1 MCSFVILCHV
11 FVAMLT
17 DDHLLILIFDVDY
30 QTLLKSLASSQLR
43 KLVLFEDFNQQY
55 PDCFINFNFPGTIPF
70 ELIRTPT
77 FDLSRTV
84 ANTSLK
90 LEHLS
95 ASFMVEAEYFFY
107 AREPSWEWPNLTSLA
122 LTSQLLAPDESPAN
136 IDNMLQAAAAA
147 AMKMPNL
154 ETMEIWNGR
163 EGLAMLFRY
172 HRSIGSTQPPVITWR
187 GTWEFAMQAPAIR
200 AWEAVALKHRG
211 CGSVIVKELLDVG
224 VIQSHGDAIH
234 HLKFS
239 STVIR
244 PVSLRQ
250 IRMEHRIRVGVV
262 DW

>member
-11 FVAMLT
+11 FAAMLT

-30 QTLLKSLASSQLR
+30 QTLLNSLDSSQLR
-43 KLVLFEDFNQQY
+43 KLVLFEDFNEQY
-55 PDCFINFNFPGTIPF
+55 PGCFNKLISLATTSI
-70 ELIRTPT
+70 EIIRTPT
-77 FDLSRTV
+77 FSLSRTV

-122 LTSQLLAPDESPAN
+122 LTSQLLAPDESPEN
-136 IDNMLQAAAAA
+136 IDDMLQEAAAA

-172 HRSIGSTQPPVITWR
+172 QQSIGSWRPSVITWR
-187 GTWEFAMQAPAIR
+187 GTWEFAMQAPTIR
-200 AWEAVALKHRG
+200 AWEAVAFKHHG

-234 HLKFS
+234 HLKLS